1 MFNKNFRK
9 SLALVLC
16 IGILSLSVPG
26 VVHAKKK
33 PVDFK
38 TFLTKPIA
46 LLASILPF
54 INPPGDNKGQEKED
68 STYKS
73 NSGSKI
79 KITGNSIS
87 KCKPSD
93 ED

>member
-1 MFNKNFRK
+1 M
-9 SLALVLC
+9 ALVLC

-46 LLASILPF
+46 LLASFLPF
-54 INPPGDNKGQEKED
+54 IHAPVDNKAQEKED
-68 STYKS
+68 SYKS
-73 NSGSKI
+73 NSGTKI